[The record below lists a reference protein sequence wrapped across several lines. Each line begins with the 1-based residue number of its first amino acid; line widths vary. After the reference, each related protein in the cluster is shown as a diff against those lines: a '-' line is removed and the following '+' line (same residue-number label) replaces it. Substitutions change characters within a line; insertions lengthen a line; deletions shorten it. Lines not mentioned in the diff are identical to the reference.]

1 VTGPPRPRSS
11 FTGTLIAVRN
21 RLASIVRV
29 MVGLLVAGAILA
41 GCGSAIPVVSF
52 DPSSPCT
59 TDGRQ
64 PGAYPDL
71 EALLPTEYRGK
82 APDNV
87 DSGRSCTAG
96 ALGTLADD
104 GIDGVR
110 FAGATWDLGAATAL
124 TVAVFQADGLTPAA
138 MIDFY
143 QAGASGNSKIEKQ
156 VTSAITVAGR
166 PGQRLDALH
175 SDGTGQTIV
184 AWPSATG
191 QGRVMVL
198 LASDLGDANV
208 LDALEGFR
216 SL

>member
-1 VTGPPRPRSS
+1 VHTPPRLGSP
-11 FTGTLIAVRN
+11 FTGTLTVVRHPRGFVARLVLGLVLTAAV
-21 RLASIVRV
+21 V
-29 MVGLLVAGAILA
+29 A
-41 GCGSAIPVVSF
+41 GCGSAIPMVSF
-52 DPSSPCT
+52 DPSSACT

-71 EALLPTEYRGK
+71 EALLPKEYQGRT
-82 APDNV
+82 PDNV
-87 DSGRSCTAG
+87 DSGRSCTPG
-96 ALGTLADD
+96 ALGTLATA
-104 GIDGVR
+104 GISGVR

-124 TVAVFQADGLTPAA
+124 TVAVFEADGLTPAA

-156 VTSAITVAGR
+156 VTSDVTVGGRAGR
-166 PGQRLDALH
+166 RLDALQ

-184 AWPSATG
+184 AWPSASG

-208 LDALEGFR
+208 RAALENFG
-216 SL
+216 SP